1 MDSKLHKIY
10 YSPKGYW
17 KGFNAI
23 DKLAE
28 IAKVSKHDAMN
39 FLMKQA
45 IWQVYLPAPKY
56 IPRKKFD
63 IAIPNE
69 MHQAD
74 LLFLPHDKVGR
85 KTYKYALTV
94 IDVASRYKA
103 AIPLT
108 TKYSFEIA
116 SALEKIYKRGSL
128 LKWPKVFRSDP
139 GKEFMG
145 EVTTLLK
152 KHNVIIS
159 RGVKDAHRS
168 QALVERFNKT
178 LSERLFGYQYAVD
191 LHKEGKSVEW
201 VQRLPLVVNALNHE
215 ETRLIG
221 KKPIDA
227 IKQKTIIAQSSAP
240 LLEKE
245 KILPYD
251 VIVRYLYQAGELEK
265 DHRLRATDPIWSLK
279 TYKIK
284 NYITKENTRNVAEG
298 NEPIIYYLED
308 GPKRGFVKQE
318 LMIIPKDTVTLL
330 PK

>member
-1 MDSKLHKIY
+1 MDAKLHRIY

-17 KGFNAI
+17 RGLSAI
-23 DKLAE
+23 DKLSE
-28 IAKVSKHDAMN
+28 VAKVSKNVAKDW
-39 FLMKQA
+39 LKKQA
-45 IWQVYLPAPKY
+45 IWQVYLPPPKY

-63 IAIPNE
+63 ISIPNE

-103 AIPLT
+103 AMPLT
-108 TKYSFEIA
+108 TKNSSDVA
-116 SALEKIYKRGSL
+116 KALAQIYKRGSL
-128 LKWPKVFRSDP
+128 LKWPKVFRVDP

-145 EVTTLLK
+145 EVNILLN
-152 KHNVIIS
+152 KHNVTIS
-159 RGVKDAHRS
+159 RGIKDAHRS
-168 QALVERFNKT
+168 QAFVERFNKT

-201 VQRLPLVVNALNHE
+201 VRRLPLVVNALNHE

-227 IKQKTIIAQSSAP
+227 IKQKTIVSQASAP
-240 LLEKE
+240 LLGKDTL
-245 KILPYD
+245 LPYD
-251 VIVRYLYQAGELEK
+251 IIVRYLYQPGELEK
-265 DHRLRATDPIWSLK
+265 DQRSRATDPIWSLK

-284 NYITKENTRNVAEG
+284 SYVTKEDQPT
-298 NEPIIYYLED
+298 IYYLED
-308 GPKRGFVKQE
+308 GPKRGFVKEE
-318 LMIIPKDTVTLL
+318 LMIVPKDTVNLL